1 MGVGGKYDVTNCFM
15 GIYVPSPETGGLQLV
30 SNNEPG
36 APQALNPPRELR
48 MNFFSLKMA
57 FDFTSDPGETNG

>member
-1 MGVGGKYDVTNCFM
+1 MGISGKGNVRNCFM
-15 GIYVPSPETGGLQLV
+15 GTYVPNPETGRLQRV
-30 SNNEPG
+30 SKIEPG

-57 FDFTSDPGETNG
+57 FDFPSDPGETNG